1 MSELEPK
8 ATGKGPDS
16 RRGPLWFFA
25 LVFALFALRLA
36 WNWVQELWIELNY
49 AAPTWRGQDARA
61 VTGAGPL
68 LIAFWQMA
76 YLWRTLGPPFSR
88 PRVQNGRAGSD
99 SPGLLWLFALA
110 FGGLA
115 LRPAWYWVQALRH
128 QSNYLTPSWTFLA
141 MRTLTEFGP
150 LLVAILLMAFLLR
163 IQGPPFSPP
172 REESSEAPPEDER
185 EVQGLS
191 PRWKSYESPAEKA
204 RRAEYAGST
213 SRFWRSTLWG
223 VTLAL
228 LVGVSGWALLFFA
241 CGGNDMLS
249 LISTRRD
256 GFERLS
262 LGIMSVGGVILFA
275 LILWVVIGPP
285 FQRPRK

>member
-1 MSELEPK
+1 MERKRQPAS
-8 ATGKGPDS
+8 GGPAR
-16 RRGPLWFFA
+16 RRGVLWLFA
-25 LVFALFALRLA
+25 LAFALFALRLA
-36 WNWVQELWIELNY
+36 WNWVLELWFEMNY
-49 AAPTWRGQDARA
+49 AAPTWSGQATRA
-61 VTGAGPL
+61 VTEASPL
-68 LIAFWQMA
+68 LIAFWQMS

-88 PRVQNGRAGSD
+88 PRVQKGRVAWV
-99 SPGLLWLFALA
+99 SPGLLWLFALV

-128 QSNYLTPSWTFLA
+128 ELKYMTPSWAFQA
-141 MRTLTEFGP
+141 MRASTEFGP
-150 LLVAILLMAFLLR
+150 LLVAIFLMAFLWR

-172 REESSEAPPEDER
+172 REESSEAPPEDEP

-191 PRWKSYESPAEKA
+191 PRWKSYESQAEKP
-204 RRAEYAGST
+204 RRAEDAGST

-241 CGGNDMLS
+241 CGGNDMFS

-262 LGIMSVGGVILFA
+262 LGILSVGGVIFFS
-275 LILWVVIGPP
+275 LILWAVIGPP
-285 FQRPRK
+285 FQRRPK